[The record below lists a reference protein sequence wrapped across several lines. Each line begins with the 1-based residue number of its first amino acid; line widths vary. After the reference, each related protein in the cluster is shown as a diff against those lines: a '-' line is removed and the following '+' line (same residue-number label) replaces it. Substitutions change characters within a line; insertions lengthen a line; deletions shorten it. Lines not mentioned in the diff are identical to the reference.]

1 MLYKKEILKNMVFLI
16 QKILVIIVKKLENR
30 NQR

>member
-16 QKILVIIVKKLENR
+16 QEILVIIVKKLENR
-30 NQR
+30 N

>member
-30 NQR
+30 N